1 VYFFEARENLLSR
14 PNKAGA
20 EPQIALRSLI
30 GDVKRAMAELAAAEG
45 HLLSIRDE
53 LFGRAWQLGK
63 LLAAIKVEHG
73 KWNDLATGEFS
84 RVRQDGFRPHR
95 LLDRDEKLPY
105 ASPRSP
111 ERDEARSRR
120 PEPGRG
126 IR

>member
-1 VYFFEARENLLSR
+1 MHSVKGLVHQ
-14 PNKAGA
+14 KTGA
-20 EPQIALRSLI
+20 EIDCTRAQITLRLLVSNA
-30 GDVKRAMAELAAAEG
+30 KRAIAELAETEG
-45 HLLSIRDE
+45 RLLSIHDE

-63 LLAAIKVEHG
+63 LLAALKVEHG